1 MSRRYHVYY
10 QTQKAFGEII
20 ITQNHYV
27 PITSDVLDDVRR
39 IIREQNNIPEDE
51 KIVICYW
58 QRFEGEDD
66 DGK

>member
-1 MSRRYHVYY
+1 MSRTYHVYY
-10 QTQKAFGEII
+10 QTQKSFGEIV

-27 PITSDVLDDVRR
+27 PITSDVLDDARR
-39 IIREQNNIPEDE
+39 IIREQNNIPKDE

-58 QRFEGEDD
+58 QRFEGEED